1 MGAQSGLSP
10 GDPRQTA
17 LDVLLHVDRGA
28 ASDRALDRA
37 LRASRLDQRD
47 RALATELVYGVLR
60 RRLSLDR
67 RIASHSRRPLAELD
81 TPVLE
86 ALRLGAYQLAHLD
99 RVPPHAAVDA
109 TVNAVKAHARGA
121 AGFVNAVLRT
131 LVREGRAPEANG
143 RQGQP
148 PGADGREAEDGERR
162 SAAFADVPEWWAARW
177 RQRYGDEVAGDW
189 FASTLAPSPLVLRP
203 HPRVAPE
210 DLLERLA
217 GEGIELEGAPHA
229 PGALRAVGGSPVVSP
244 LLHEGAFTLRGEA
257 SQLVAALLPLQPAD
271 RVLDVCAGRGGK
283 TLQIAEDTRPA
294 LLVASDISPWRVA
307 AARRDAIAAHVP
319 EIHHV
324 VADLSVPAPFA
335 RSFSAVLVDAPC
347 SGLGTV
353 RRRPELKWRNDV
365 ERLRRLAALQRRILD
380 HAVDTLVPG
389 GLLLYATCS
398 TEPEENEDV
407 VDAVLDARTDLERR
421 PVPLPPGTDARF
433 VADDGYFRTY
443 PLFDDL
449 DGFFAA
455 LLAKTA

>member
-1 MGAQSGLSP
+1 MGAKSGLSP
-10 GDPRQTA
+10 GDARQTA
-17 LDVLLHVDRGA
+17 LDVLLRVDRGT

-37 LRASRLDQRD
+37 LRASALGRRD

-67 RIASHSRRPLAELD
+67 RIAPHSRRPLAQLD
-81 TPVLE
+81 VPVLE

-99 RVPPHAAVDA
+99 RVPPYAAVDA

-131 LVREGRAPEANG
+131 LLRERHAPAANG
-143 RQGQP
+143 R
-148 PGADGREAEDGERR
+148 EAGGGEAL

-189 FASTLAPSPLVLRP
+189 FASTLEPSPLVLRP
-203 HPRVAPE
+203 HPRLVPE
-210 DLLERLA
+210 DFLQRLA
-217 GEGIELEGAPHA
+217 GEGIEIEAAPYA
-229 PGALRAVGGSPVVSP
+229 PGALRAVAGSPVASP
-244 LLHEGAFTLRGEA
+244 LLREGAFALRGEA
-257 SQLVAALLPLQPAD
+257 SQLVAALLPIQPGD
-271 RVLDVCAGRGGK
+271 RVLDACAGRGGK
-283 TLQIAEDTRPA
+283 TLQIAEDATPE
-294 LLVASDISPWRVA
+294 LIVGSDISPWRAA
-307 AARRDAIAAHVP
+307 AARRDAIAARAP

-347 SGLGTV
+347 SGLGTI

-365 ERLRRLAALQRRILD
+365 ERLRRLAELQRRILD
-380 HAVDTLVPG
+380 HAADTLVPG
-389 GLLLYATCS
+389 GRLLYATCS

-407 VDAVLDARTDLERR
+407 VAAILDARPDLERR